1 MHIYTLKGKELR
13 GAPPLLIGPQS
24 GPEQQPETAC
34 LKPKWS
40 AHGGRGWGGLT
51 RPWDPG
57 HLLWNGQCCRD
68 VWKYSDKPY
77 LASGLLDCRAE
88 PLTLMKQRIEK
99 QANIQG
105 IHCIIKTTTG
115 NRRFL
120 GSWWIFVVST
130 KGISSPLL
138 SGLYLVP
145 LHLAISPSVTI
156 CATYS
161 FCVFPPP
168 VPQIT
173 PKHSEDITSATS
185 THNVHCLACTQAK
198 DYSLVLWYVVM
209 LTYWRFSAVISKPRE
224 DQKVWSHF
232 IHSKYEPADISYCL
246 KHSYIQYTDRRTQ
259 TELWESC
266 CVFIAWTSV
275 SMDSCIPFASAY
287 LIP

>member
-1 MHIYTLKGKELR
+1 
-13 GAPPLLIGPQS
+13 
-24 GPEQQPETAC
+24 
-34 LKPKWS
+34 
-40 AHGGRGWGGLT
+40 
-51 RPWDPG
+51 
-57 HLLWNGQCCRD
+57 
-68 VWKYSDKPY
+68 
-77 LASGLLDCRAE
+77 
-88 PLTLMKQRIEK
+88 MKKKDRK

-115 NRRFL
+115 NRRWGLGEFL
-120 GSWWIFVVST
+120 LFPE
-130 KGISSPLL
+130 KGISFSLISSPLL

-145 LHLAISPSVTI
+145 LHMAISPSVTI
-156 CATYS
+156 CTTYA

-173 PKHSEDITSATS
+173 PKHSEHITSITS
-185 THNVHCLACTQAK
+185 THNVHCLAYTQAK
-198 DYSLVLWYVVM
+198 DYSLVLWYCCHVDLLRVFSR
-209 LTYWRFSAVISKPRE
+209 RFEPQE

-246 KHSYIQYTDRRTQ
+246 KHTYIQYTDRRTQ